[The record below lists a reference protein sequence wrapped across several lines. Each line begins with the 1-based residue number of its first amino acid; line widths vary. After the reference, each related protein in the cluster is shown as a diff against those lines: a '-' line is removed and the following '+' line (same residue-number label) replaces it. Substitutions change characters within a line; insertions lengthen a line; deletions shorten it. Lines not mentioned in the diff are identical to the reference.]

1 MKNTMMTLVEMIDT
15 AIFNLLA
22 HIGGF
27 VLLNFDKI
35 ILSIVALIGI
45 YSFCTR

>member
-1 MKNTMMTLVEMIDT
+1 MKNTMMTLAETINNALFT
-15 AIFNLLA
+15 FA
-22 HIGGF
+22 GF
-27 VLLNFDKI
+27 VLCYLDKI

>member
-1 MKNTMMTLVEMIDT
+1 MKNTMMTLAETINT
-15 AIFNLLA
+15 ALFNLLA
-22 HIGGF
+22 HVGGF

-45 YSFCTR
+45 YAFCTQ